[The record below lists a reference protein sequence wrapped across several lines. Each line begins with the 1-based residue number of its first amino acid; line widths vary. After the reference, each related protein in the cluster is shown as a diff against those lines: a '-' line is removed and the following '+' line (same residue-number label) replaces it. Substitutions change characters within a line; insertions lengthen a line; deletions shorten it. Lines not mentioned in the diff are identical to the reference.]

1 MNHGFHMMTKK
12 FPRQNSATPMLLIL
26 WVLLACLTGCAPE
39 KETPVQPPPALK
51 KLAKPLY
58 PEFSDT
64 GKKKELVAALEN
76 SLTYFSRIPS
86 QRKFHFS
93 GDVYTAGHV
102 RQSLTTFLEFIQTGP
117 GNDELNRFI
126 KTNYAV
132 YQAAGSNDRGEV
144 LFTGYYEPSIAGS
157 LTQDEQYRF
166 PLYSEP
172 EDLLT
177 LDPGLF
183 FDNLQGKALRMARVD
198 KNNRVVPY
206 FSRKEINAIEGFEKR
221 APPIAWLKDRTDRFF
236 LEIQGS
242 GRLHLKQG
250 GTLRVHY
257 HRKNGHAYRSI
268 GRYLIAQREIPQ
280 EQVSMQSIRAW
291 LADNP
296 SKAETVFHHNP
307 SFVFFK
313 REKNGP
319 LGSLGVKVSPMRS
332 IATDSTLFPKGALCF
347 IKPAVPATTE
357 QKKPWPPY
365 AGFVLNQD
373 TGGAIKGPGR
383 ADFFYGNGDYAEF
396 AAGRMNHR
404 GALFFLV
411 LE

>member
-1 MNHGFHMMTKK
+1 MMTKK

-157 LTQDEQYRF
+157 LTRDEQYRF

-206 FSRKEINAIEGFEKR
+206 FSRKE
-221 APPIAWLKDRTDRFF
+221 
-236 LEIQGS
+236 
-242 GRLHLKQG
+242 
-250 GTLRVHY
+250 
-257 HRKNGHAYRSI
+257 
-268 GRYLIAQREIPQ
+268 
-280 EQVSMQSIRAW
+280 
-291 LADNP
+291 
-296 SKAETVFHHNP
+296 
-307 SFVFFK
+307 
-313 REKNGP
+313 
-319 LGSLGVKVSPMRS
+319 
-332 IATDSTLFPKGALCF
+332 
-347 IKPAVPATTE
+347 
-357 QKKPWPPY
+357 
-365 AGFVLNQD
+365 
-373 TGGAIKGPGR
+373 
-383 ADFFYGNGDYAEF
+383 
-396 AAGRMNHR
+396 
-404 GALFFLV
+404 
-411 LE
+411 